1 MITPGPATVAAARDA
16 FGELPRGIHHLGVTV
31 PDIEAASAFLRE
43 AVGARWCYDGLTRDD
58 PPRDGPLVERQL
70 GLPEGA
76 RIVRQRMM
84 RIGNGP
90 GLELFEIET
99 PSRQP
104 AAALQDFGLNHMAV
118 YCDDMDAAVERM
130 RAAGGDLLS
139 EVHGN
144 SRHEDSPGNA
154 SVYARA
160 PWGMLIE
167 LQSIPGGYY
176 YDDASEATA
185 WLPQRRGQE

>member
-1 MITPGPATVAAARDA
+1 MSNTSNSSVGAACDA

-31 PDIEAASAFLRE
+31 PDIDAATEFLRK
-43 AVGARWCYDGLTRDD
+43 AVGARWCYDGLTREDA
-58 PPRDGPLVERQL
+58 PREGPEVEHQL
-70 GLPEGA
+70 GLPGGA
-76 RIVRQRMM
+76 RIVRQRMV

-90 GLELFEIET
+90 GLELFEIDT
-99 PSRQP
+99 PQRQP
-104 AAALQDFGLNHMAV
+104 AASLQDLGLNHIAV
-118 YCDDMDAAVERM
+118 YCDDMDAAVARM
-130 RAAGGDLLS
+130 RAAGGELLS
-139 EVHGN
+139 QVHGN
-144 SRHEDSPGNA
+144 SRHEDTPGNA

-185 WLPQRRGQE
+185 WLPQRRG

>member
-1 MITPGPATVAAARDA
+1 MSVNTTVPSASDA

-31 PDIEAASAFLRE
+31 PDLDAATDFLR
-43 AVGARWCYDGLTRDD
+43 AAIGARWCYDGLTRED
-58 PPRDGPLVERQL
+58 PPREGPEVERML
-70 GLPEGA
+70 GLPKGA
-76 RIVRQRMM
+76 RIVRQRML

-90 GLELFEIET
+90 GLEVFEIES
-99 PSRQP
+99 PRQQP
-104 AAALQDFGLNHMAV
+104 AAGLQDFGLNHLAV
-118 YCDDMDAAVERM
+118 YCDDMDAAVARM
-130 RAAGGDLLS
+130 KAAGGELLS

-144 SRHEDSPGNA
+144 SRHEDTPGNA

-176 YDDASEATA
+176 YAPDSEATA
-185 WLPQRRGQE
+185 WLPTRR